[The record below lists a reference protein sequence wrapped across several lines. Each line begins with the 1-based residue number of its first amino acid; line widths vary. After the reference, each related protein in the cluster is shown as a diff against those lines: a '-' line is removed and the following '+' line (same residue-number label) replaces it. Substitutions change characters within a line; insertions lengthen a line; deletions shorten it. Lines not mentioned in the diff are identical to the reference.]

1 MNKWLAA
8 AVAAMAVANA
18 PAACAATHSASME
31 VSFRL
36 QEACSIRSSSGSGS
50 AAPGQAAQVSCQY
63 RTPYQIVP
71 NDAATTA
78 AASSSLS
85 ATAPRRAEPPA
96 ETDAPAVVTIC
107 F

>member
-18 PAACAATHSASME
+18 PAACASTHSASME
-31 VSFRL
+31 VSFRI
-36 QEACSIRSSSGSGS
+36 QEACSILSGS
-50 AAPGQAAQVSCQY
+50 AALGQDAQVSCQY

-71 NDAATTA
+71 HDAGAA

-85 ATAPRRAEPPA
+85 AAAPRRAEPPA
-96 ETDAPAVVTIC
+96 STDAPAVVTIC

>member
-31 VSFRL
+31 VSFRI
-36 QEACSIRSSSGSGS
+36 QEACSIRSGSGSG
-50 AAPGQAAQVSCQY
+50 APGQDAQVSCQY

-85 ATAPRRAEPPA
+85 ATAPRRAESPA